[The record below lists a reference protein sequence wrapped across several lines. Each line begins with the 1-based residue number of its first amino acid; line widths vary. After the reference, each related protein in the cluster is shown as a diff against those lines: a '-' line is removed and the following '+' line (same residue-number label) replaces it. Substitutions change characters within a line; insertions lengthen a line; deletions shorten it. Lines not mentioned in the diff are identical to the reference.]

1 MPTLNLRIPA
11 KLSRDLAAASKQA
24 KLTKSDVA
32 RDAIERQMRVWR
44 FEQARARLVP
54 RAQKMGIFT
63 DEDVFRHLG
72 VKTR

>member
-72 VKTR
+72 VKIR

>member
-24 KLTKSDVA
+24 KRTKSDVA

-54 RAQKMGIFT
+54 RAQKMGLFT

>member
-1 MPTLNLRIPA
+1 MPTLNLRLPA

-72 VKTR
+72 VKIR

>member
-11 KLSRDLAAASKQA
+11 RLSRDLTAASKQA

>member
-44 FEQARARLVP
+44 FEQARARAVP
-54 RAQKMGIFT
+54 HAQKMGIFT
-63 DEDVFRHLG
+63 DEDVFRQLG
-72 VKTR
+72 VKTK